1 MQDVSMS
8 TSFSRHLGPAWAA
21 FVTHFLAIGLAL
33 RSLALMGD
41 PREAYWPMLALY
53 LSAFAFFVL
62 AARRALTKPPSLLL
76 VLIGAALIRAS
87 VLGLPISGSDAL
99 LLGSVYFLIGVFS
112 PFGMLGTREAG
123 TIGAAAL
130 FGVSSAAIGD
140 GGEGPIAA
148 AVVFITAIEA
158 VVNLGCAGFGVAWLR
173 IGSRSDP
180 ITVKEE

>member
-1 MQDVSMS
+1 MLDV
-8 TSFSRHLGPAWAA
+8 L
-21 FVTHFLAIGLAL
+21 
-33 RSLALMGD
+33 
-41 PREAYWPMLALY
+41 
-53 LSAFAFFVL
+53 AFAGRFVV
-62 AARRALTKPPSLLL
+62 AAA
-76 VLIGAALIRAS
+76 

-140 GGEGPIAA
+140 GGTDGGEGPIAA
-148 AVVFITAIEA
+148 AVVFITAVEA

-173 IGSRSDP
+173 IKKGQ
-180 ITVKEE
+180 KGEEERRDRKDAKDAESNG